1 MPLSIANYLESPM
14 SSLHLNQ
21 SPGPPASRR
30 AFLQAGVLGIGGLS
44 LTEILKL
51 RAEAATGPRKDTS
64 VILLWMSGGPGHMET
79 WDPKPEAPKEYRGPL
94 AAISTNVPGVQ
105 FSELMPEQAAIM
117 DKLAVLR
124 TVNHGTGDHTK
135 GNHWMLT
142 GYEGPAFNAPD
153 NQQQR
158 RPSLGSATA
167 RVRGSNHSGM
177 PAYAA
182 VPHLRGGTDN
192 LFHYAAYLGGGWNPF
207 VVNSDPNNKDFSVRN
222 LTLSGELPLERVANR
237 RALVASLDQART
249 VAEPKMHEL
258 DKHQQAAFELLT
270 GPQARK
276 AFDISTEPAALR
288 DRYGRHTFGQ
298 SALLARR
305 LVEHGVTFVTVN
317 CVPWDHHGSPGQYKT
332 DEGAR
337 LLIPP
342 MDRAIAALITDLID
356 RGLYEKTLV
365 VAMGEFGRTPRMNKD
380 AGRDHWGNT
389 FSVLMGCGSMKMGQV
404 IGRSSPRGEQVADRP
419 LDPQDVAATVYHH
432 LGINAKAASF
442 PDHQGRP
449 LSLLDKGEPVR
460 ELIA

>member
-1 MPLSIANYLESPM
+1 MNDPLLTTIA
-14 SSLHLNQ
+14 SSR
-21 SPGPPASRR
+21 ASRR
-30 AFLQAGVLGIGGLS
+30 GFLQAGALGIGGLS
-44 LTEILKL
+44 LSELLKL
-51 RAEAATGPRKDTS
+51 RAEGAVRGAAKDAS
-64 VILLWMSGGPGHMET
+64 VILLWLSGGPGHMET
-79 WDPKPEAPKEYRGPL
+79 WDPKPDAPKEYRGPFG
-94 AAISTNVPGVQ
+94 AISTNVAGVQ
-105 FSELMPEQAAIM
+105 FGELMPEQAKLM

-124 TVNHGTGDHTK
+124 TVNHGSGDHTK

-153 NQQQR
+153 NRQQR
-158 RPSLGSATA
+158 RPALGSAVA
-167 RVRGSNHSGM
+167 RVRGSNHPGM

-192 LFHYAAYLGGGWNPF
+192 LFHYAVYLGGGWNPF
-207 VVNSDPNNKDFSVRN
+207 IVNSDPNERDFGVRN
-222 LTLSGELPLERVANR
+222 LTLPGDLPLERVANR
-237 RALVASLDQART
+237 RALVASLDRARAA
-249 VAEPKMHEL
+249 AEPKMQDL
-258 DKHQQAAFELLT
+258 DEHQQAAFELLT

-276 AFDISTEPAALR
+276 AFDIASEPAALR

-332 DEGAR
+332 EEGAN

-342 MDRAIAALITDLID
+342 LDRAIAALITDLID

-365 VAMGEFGRTPRMNKD
+365 VAMGEFGRTPRMNAN

-389 FSVLMGCGSMKMGQV
+389 FSVLMGCGGMKMGQV
-404 IGRSSPRGEQVADRP
+404 VGRSSHRGEHVVERP

-432 LGINAKAASF
+432 LGINAHGVSF
-442 PDHQGRP
+442 PDNQGRP
-449 LSLLDKGEPVR
+449 LALLDRGEPIR